1 MANTKENKRP
11 ISEII
16 IGDTVLACGFKW
28 KVRSIS
34 KAQKGLYRLELF
46 CEETGEKKTVRKVPG
61 TVRLEVL

>member
-1 MANTKENKRP
+1 MEKKNGGKRP

-34 KAQKGLYRLELF
+34 KAHKGLYKLELF